1 MTIVSLTVIIGLVAL
16 VLTVLTGTF
25 LKKIQSWP
33 LSFLQHFTG
42 ALFVFSGF
50 VKAIDPL
57 GTAFKMEQY
66 FTEFELT
73 FQGTWMSFLA
83 PLFPILSDFAPSF
96 SVIMIVFE
104 IVLGIMLLVGS
115 MRKFTAWAFLLLV
128 AFFTVLTGFTYLT
141 GYVPGDVNFFEF
153 NKWGPYT
160 ATNMKV
166 TDCGCF
172 GDFLKLEPRVSFL
185 KDVFLL
191 IPAIL
196 FVLFSNKMHQLF
208 AAPIRLS
215 LIGLSALVFTWYCFS
230 NYVWDIPGIDFRP
243 FKVGV
248 NVLEQKNREI
258 EAENNVEITGINL
271 TNKENGEVISN
282 MSYGD
287 FMANFKDYPAAS
299 WDFEYIKSE
308 PAIARTKISDFDI
321 SGPDGQEVTEA
332 ILSDPNYSF
341 MIIAYKL
348 YGDAAQ
354 TSQMVKDTTYR
365 SDTLLVGDEIQITQ
379 TIDQITDKKVV
390 LTEYSWDPAYIA
402 KWKEVVNP
410 VLNSA
415 KENNLDVFAITGY
428 ANPEVLESF
437 KAASA
442 SDYTFYLADDI
453 LLKTIVRSN
462 PGVVLLK
469 NGTIVQKWHYK
480 QLPTFEEI
488 RQTYM
493 NEQ

>member
-1 MTIVSLTVIIGLVAL
+1 MTIVSLTLIIGLVAL
-16 VLTVLTGTF
+16 VLTVLTGMVF
-25 LKKIQSWP
+25 KKVQSWA
-33 LSFLQHFTG
+33 LSFLQNFTG

-73 FQGTWMSFLA
+73 FQDTWMSFLS
-83 PLFPILSDFAPSF
+83 PLFPILSEFAPSF

-104 IVLGIMLLVGS
+104 IVLGLMLLVGS
-115 MRKFTAWAFLLLV
+115 LRKFTAWAFLLLV

-141 GYVPGDVNFFEF
+141 GYVPADVNFFEF
-153 NKWGPYT
+153 GKWGPYT

-191 IPAIL
+191 VPAIL
-196 FVLFSNKMHQLF
+196 FVLFSQKMHQLF
-208 AAPIRLS
+208 ALPVRAS
-215 LIGLSALVFTWYCFS
+215 LIGLSAMVFTWYCFS

-248 NVLEQKNREI
+248 NILEQKNREI
-258 EAENNVEITGINL
+258 DAENNVEITGINL
-271 TNKENGEVISN
+271 TNKETGEVISN

-287 FMANFKDYPAAS
+287 FMANFKDYPKEN
-299 WDFEYIKSE
+299 WDFEYIKSA
-308 PAIARTKISDFDI
+308 PTVARTKISDFDV
-321 SGPDGQEVTEA
+321 SSSDGQEVTEE

-348 YGDAAQ
+348 YGDVA
-354 TSQMVKDTTYR
+354 TSSQMVKDTSYR
-365 SDTLLVGDEIQITQ
+365 NDTLLVGDEIQVSQI
-379 TIDQITDKKVV
+379 IDQIADKQVT
-390 LTEYSWDPAYIA
+390 LTEYNWDPVYVG
-402 KWKEVVNP
+402 KWKEVINP
-410 VLNSA
+410 VLASA
-415 KENNLDVFAITGY
+415 RDNNLDVFAITGY
-428 ANPEVLESF
+428 ANPDVLESF
-437 KAASA
+437 KAASG
-442 SDYTFYLADDI
+442 SDYTFHVADDI

-488 RQTYM
+488 RQRYM
-493 NEQ
+493 NE